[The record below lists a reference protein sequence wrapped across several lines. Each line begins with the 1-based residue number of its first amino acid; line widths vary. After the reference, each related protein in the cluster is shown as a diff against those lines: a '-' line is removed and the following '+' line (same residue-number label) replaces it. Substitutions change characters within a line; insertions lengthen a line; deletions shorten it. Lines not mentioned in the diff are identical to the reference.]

1 MQLSIM
7 KNNYKFYA
15 FLLAIPVAA
24 FMFLG
29 YSSGQ
34 TAPYSGSPG
43 DNGNTCAVCHS
54 GSANYN
60 AIPTITT
67 NIPVTGYEVNHT
79 YTITVSVTSNVTRHG
94 FQLTAEK
101 TGGIKVGE
109 FTAGTGSQVTN
120 STHHAVT
127 HTYAGNS
134 QTAWSFSW
142 TAPATNEGEI
152 TFYAAVN
159 ATNSNNS
166 DSGDQVVTT
175 NVSVSHSTVGLA
187 DFNTLK
193 FEIYPNPTVDFIQI
207 YASDTYEKNAHLSIS
222 NTQGQLILK
231 QSLDS
236 NTRVDVSELSS
247 GVYFVQLVSGNKLGT
262 AKFIKE

>member
-1 MQLSIM
+1 M

-24 FMFLG
+24 FIFLG

-34 TAPYSGSPG
+34 TAPYTGSPG
-43 DNGNTCAVCHS
+43 DSGNTCAVCHS
-54 GSANYN
+54 GSTNHN
-60 AIPTITT
+60 ATPLITT
-67 NIPVTGYEVNHT
+67 NIPATGYEVNQT
-79 YTITVSVTSNVTRHG
+79 YTITVSVTSDVSRHG

-101 TGGIKVGE
+101 DGGIKVGD
-109 FTAGTGSQVTN
+109 FTAGMGSQVTN
-120 STHHAVT
+120 SSHHAVT

-134 QTAWSFSW
+134 QTAWSFTW

-175 NVSVSHSTVGLA
+175 NLSTPYSTVGLA
-187 DFNTLK
+187 DYNTLE
-193 FEIYPNPTVDFIQI
+193 FAIYPNPTTDFLQI
-207 YASDTYEKNAHLSIS
+207 TSDTFEKNTHLNIS
-222 NTQGQLILK
+222 NNQGQLILK
-231 QSLDS
+231 QNLDS
-236 NTRVDVSELSS
+236 NTRVDVSGLSS
-247 GVYFVQLVSGNKLGT
+247 GVYFVQLISGNKLGT